1 MKTSVLDNNGI
12 KIAIE
17 GMSVFVHDNFGNVF
31 EVFLDCDGFVNI
43 AKIQENIEIMPSAY
57 NRIIIK

>member
-1 MKTSVLDNNGI
+1 MKTSVLKDNRESI
-12 KIAIE
+12 TTDAI
-17 GMSVFVHDNFGNVF
+17 SVLAYDNFGNIF

-43 AKIQENIEIMPSAY
+43 AKIQENIEIMPYAY